1 MRILKI
7 ATRAL
12 LGYMLLQVV
21 LVGFYM
27 LLLMV
32 LVGFYIQAMLFLR
45 QGGTHKKGKYYTPN
59 SIFMQV
65 GPAASGLGPSA
76 EIAIMDHQHLQ
87 DSGMPQEGE
96 KKAKLASGAPN
107 MPSLVCVSLNV
118 VHPAMAENRDVN
130 QGRRHYM
137 TRSRARNLAA
147 DTAIISTSTGS
158 RFKPVVVVR
167 LWKGL
172 WTRILPLPHYDPLV
186 WLLDVII
193 GCFLYRLNILL
204 LMFGFYCY
212 NLYMIVSSFE

>member
-1 MRILKI
+1 MSPSRTLDLRCSSSGGIFPNMASSSRIPLGADPKGLGPSSDH
-7 ATRAL
+7 L
-12 LGYMLLQVV
+12 LVESCSEDHV
-21 LVGFYM
+21 
-27 LLLMV
+27 
-32 LVGFYIQAMLFLR
+32 
-45 QGGTHKKGKYYTPN
+45 PEP
-59 SIFMQV
+59 S
-65 GPAASGLGPSA
+65 PAASGLGPSA

-87 DSGMPQEGE
+87 DSGMPQSEP
-96 KKAKLASGAPN
+96 L
-107 MPSLVCVSLNV
+107 
-118 VHPAMAENRDVN
+118 HPAMAENRDVN

>member
-1 MRILKI
+1 MSPSRTLDLRCSSSGGIFPNMASSSRIPLGADPKGLGPSSDH
-7 ATRAL
+7 L
-12 LGYMLLQVV
+12 LVESCSEDHV
-21 LVGFYM
+21 
-27 LLLMV
+27 
-32 LVGFYIQAMLFLR
+32 
-45 QGGTHKKGKYYTPN
+45 PEP
-59 SIFMQV
+59 S
-65 GPAASGLGPSA
+65 PAASGLGPSA